1 MVEVFTIGGGEY
13 IVNTFNAVAAWTGGG
28 GYRALLRVV
37 MILGLIYTLMSV
49 AFTMNWRVWMN
60 WFLGSTLIYSCLMV
74 PTVDVKVTDRIN
86 PSLAPATVANVPLGL
101 GVMASFTSQVGDWLT
116 RTAETVFTM
125 PSQLNYSTNGMVYG
139 ARLFDATRNF
149 EIRDAEFA
157 TNLSAHFKNCVFG
170 DIMLGQKSMTDLASA
185 KDLWAAMGP
194 GSVARSQP
202 WTSRAGASVTTDI
215 ITCNNAYNLLSEQW
229 TPMIAAH
236 TPLWSKQAYPKLSTS
251 VASAKL
257 RADVPIVNQAFT
269 ASSANFEAVM
279 RQNTAIN
286 AFMQARDGMAGGP
299 GAASIDTFATTRADI
314 QARNTYNSIAQ
325 QAMSW
330 VPILN
335 IVLTVVFYAMFP
347 VIFPLF
353 LMPQTGVGALKG
365 YLTGFFYLASWG
377 PLYVILHMICMTRA
391 TIAAQG
397 AAEGGMSL
405 GTYAGISAVN
415 AETATIAGFML
426 MSVPFLAAGLAKG
439 AMSISGQATSVLNPA
454 QNAAEAAAAEQTTG
468 NYSYGNTSFANS
480 TSNMKQSNQWQDAPM
495 FSSGAAGSSFRYD
508 NGATASSYGNGHSVI
523 DTNGAISRFESTPSL
538 NAGFLSDMKTAKSAY
553 DRSAESDEAS
563 AAALT
568 TYSQTGRWTNGTSAE
583 RSQGWETGAN
593 TQHTAAVDQSV
604 RNSSGTSTGLE
615 DQSSITQSNRLTDG
629 HNRSAETVDTVRGT
643 IGASIGGGGRRPN
656 SNPQAA
662 GPNSAEGPNAAAPGA
677 SGGGRGGLVGRA
689 LGSLPSIGGEVSKAG
704 IQGDRLNQNAD
715 RSRGTD
721 DRNSRTQGVRDDTTV
736 TNGATIGDTDTTR
749 SGTFASG
756 RNTQT
761 SSLSREEALSRAHSF
776 EQRARQSREK
786 AQQLSQDISYA
797 ETHSMQM
804 STNLSAELG
813 DWYAREQQK
822 TGLDAPGLHEVGLTG
837 HRREVRDRLVAKFLS
852 ERREGMF
859 EEVQSQ
865 LHLNDPHELSG
876 PALSGAGA
884 IEAMY
889 KPGGLIS
896 AGGPGQSAAPV
907 PAADAIKAGSA
918 KVQDAQALADAQ
930 RTSTVIAAQPVK
942 GEIDEK
948 LGKGFFVDP
957 SLRK

>member
-28 GYRALLRVV
+28 GYRSLLRVV
-37 MILGLIYTLMSV
+37 MVLGLIYSLLCV
-49 AFTMNWRVWMN
+49 AFTMNFRVWMN
-60 WFLGSTLIYSCLMV
+60 WFIGSTLIYMCLMV
-74 PTVDVKVTDRIN
+74 PTVSVKVTDRIN

-101 GVMASFTSQVGDWLT
+101 GVIASFTSQVGDWLT

-170 DIMLGQKSMTDLASA
+170 DIMLGQKSMTDLANA
-185 KDLWAAMGP
+185 KDLWTAMGP

-202 WTSRAGASVTTDI
+202 WVSRSDASVTSDI

-236 TPLWSKQAYPKLSTS
+236 TPIWSKQAFPKLSTV

-269 ASSANFEAVM
+269 ASSANYEAVM

-365 YLTGFFYLASWG
+365 YLAGFFYLASWG

-391 TIAAQG
+391 TTAAQG

-405 GTYAGISAVN
+405 GTFAGIGAVN

-480 TSNMKQSNQWQDAPM
+480 TSNMRQSNNWQDTPM
-495 FSSGAAGSSFRYD
+495 FSSGAAGSSFRFD
-508 NGATASSYGNGHSVI
+508 NGATESSYGNGHSVI
-523 DTNGAISRFESTPSL
+523 DTNGAISRFESTPTL
-538 NAGFLSDMKTAKSAY
+538 NAGFLSDMKTTKSAY

-568 TYSQTGRWTNGTSAE
+568 TYSQTGRWATGTTAE
-583 RSQGWETGAN
+583 QIQGWETGS
-593 TQHTAAVDQSV
+593 TFQHTATVDRSV
-604 RNSSGTSTGLE
+604 RNSQGTSTGLE
-615 DQSSITQSNRLTDG
+615 DQSAITQSRRLTDG
-629 HNRSAETVDTVRGT
+629 NNRSAETIDTVRGT
-643 IGASIGGGGRRPN
+643 IGASIGGGGGRRT
-656 SNPQAA
+656 NPTPEGA
-662 GPNSAEGPNAAAPGA
+662 GAGTPTT
-677 SGGGRGGLVGRA
+677 GRGGLLGRA
-689 LGSLPSIGGEVSKAG
+689 IGALPSIGGEVSKTG
-704 IQGDRLNQNAD
+704 IQGDRLSHNVDQ
-715 RSRGTD
+715 SRGTD
-721 DRNSRTQGVRDDTTV
+721 DRNSTTQSVRDDTTV
-736 TNGATIGDTDTTR
+736 ANGASIGDTDTNRT
-749 SGTFASG
+749 GTFARGSTS
-756 RNTQT
+756 RT
-761 SSLSREEALSRAHSF
+761 SSLSREEALARAHSF
-776 EQRARQSREK
+776 EERARQSREK

-813 DWYAREQQK
+813 DWYARETQK
-822 TGLDAPGLHEVGLTG
+822 AGGLDAPGLHEVGLTG
-837 HRREVRDRLVAKFLS
+837 HRRQVRDTLIAKFLS
-852 ERREGMF
+852 ERQEGMF
-859 EEVQSQ
+859 NEVQSQ

-876 PALSGAGA
+876 PALAGAGA
-884 IEAMY
+884 IEKMY
-889 KPGGLIS
+889 KPGGLID
-896 AGGPGQSAAPV
+896 AGGPGRSSAPV
-907 PAADAIKAGSA
+907 AAAEVIDAGAG
-918 KVQDAQALADAQ
+918 KVQDARSLATAQ
-930 RTSTVIAAQPVK
+930 RSSTVMAAQPVK
-942 GEIDEK
+942 AEIDEK

>member
-74 PTVDVKVTDRIN
+74 PTVSVKATDRIN
-86 PSLAPATVANVPLGL
+86 PSLAPATIANVPLGL

-116 RTAETVFTM
+116 RTAEIVFTM

-170 DIMLGQKSMTDLASA
+170 DIMLGQKSMTDLANA
-185 KDLWAAMGP
+185 KDLWSAMGP

-202 WTSRAGASVTTDI
+202 WTSRAGAAVTTDI
-215 ITCNNAYNLLSEQW
+215 ITCNNAYNLLSDQW

-236 TPLWSKQAYPKLSTS
+236 TPLWSKQAYPKLSTA

-257 RADVPIVNQAFT
+257 REDVPIVNQAFT
-269 ASSANFEAVM
+269 AASPNFEAVM

-391 TIAAQG
+391 TIAAKG
-397 AAEGGMSL
+397 VAEGGMSL
-405 GTYAGISAVN
+405 GTYAGIGAVN

-439 AMSISGQATSVLNPA
+439 AMSISGQATSILSPA

-480 TSNMKQSNQWQDAPM
+480 TSNMRQSSQWSDAPT
-495 FSSGAAGSSFRYD
+495 FSSGSFGSTYRFD
-508 NGATASSYGNGHSVI
+508 NGATASSYGNGFAVT
-523 DTNGAISRFESTPSL
+523 DTTGAMSRLGVTPTLSTGYVSEMRQAAGLLERQAKSEEKSAADILTATHTDRNTQGRSTEFSSGSETGSGSQFNTSLERSDRRSSSTFDGVDNRAAVTQSSRTADSHNRAAETLDTTRGGFSAGIGGPSPR
-538 NAGFLSDMKTAKSAY
+538 ADGAQAPGRGGEGGPGAAQEKAPQGKEPFLSRAARSLPRAELSRTWTGQQSDRLQRSE
-553 DRSAESDEAS
+553 DRSRAVEDS
-563 AAALT
+563 AAAT
-568 TYSQTGRWTNGTSAE
+568 DGSRDEHAVGDNASSSDGTYTRGGVFA
-583 RSQGWETGAN
+583 RS
-593 TQHTAAVDQSV
+593 SSS
-604 RNSSGTSTGLE
+604 NSSS
-615 DQSSITQSNRLTDG
+615 
-629 HNRSAETVDTVRGT
+629 V
-643 IGASIGGGGRRPN
+643 
-656 SNPQAA
+656 
-662 GPNSAEGPNAAAPGA
+662 
-677 SGGGRGGLVGRA
+677 
-689 LGSLPSIGGEVSKAG
+689 
-704 IQGDRLNQNAD
+704 
-715 RSRGTD
+715 
-721 DRNSRTQGVRDDTTV
+721 
-736 TNGATIGDTDTTR
+736 
-749 SGTFASG
+749 
-756 RNTQT
+756 
-761 SSLSREEALSRAHSF
+761 SREEALSQAYSH
-776 EQRARQSREK
+776 EQRARELHER
-786 AQQLSQDISYA
+786 AQQLSNDASYA
-797 ETHSMQM
+797 ESHGMQM
-804 STNLSAELG
+804 SENMSQELAQ
-813 DWYAREQQK
+813 WYAAEQARRP
-822 TGLDAPGLHEVGLTG
+822 GLNAPGLHEVAVTDQQ
-837 HRREVRDRLVAKFLS
+837 RQTRDTMISTFLA
-852 ERREGMF
+852 ERRNAIYN
-859 EEVQSQ
+859 EVAPR
-865 LHLNDPHELSG
+865 LHSPDLVDVSG
-876 PALSGAGA
+876 PSVA
-884 IEAMY
+884 
-889 KPGGLIS
+889 S
-896 AGGPGQSAAPV
+896 ASDVRAHYHNRGVGSV
-907 PAADAIKAGSA
+907 PALATAGNGSSVVARIEDGKAEVDATTSAKRANHTGSVVAGSDLRGE
-918 KVQDAQALADAQ
+918 VD
-930 RTSTVIAAQPVK
+930 TS
-942 GEIDEK
+942 
-948 LGKGFFVDP
+948 LNKGFFKDP
-957 SLRK
+957 KLRE

>member
-74 PTVDVKVTDRIN
+74 PTVSVKVTDRIN
-86 PSLAPATVANVPLGL
+86 PSLAPATIANVPLGL

-170 DIMLGQKSMTDLASA
+170 DIMLGQKSMTDLANA
-185 KDLWAAMGP
+185 KDLWNAMGP

-202 WTSRAGASVTTDI
+202 WTSRAGAAVTTDI

-236 TPLWSKQAYPKLSTS
+236 TPLWSKQAYPKLSTA

-257 RADVPIVNQAFT
+257 REDVPIVNQAFT
-269 ASSANFEAVM
+269 AASPNFEAVM

-391 TIAAQG
+391 TIAAKG
-397 AAEGGMSL
+397 VAEGGMTL
-405 GTYAGISAVN
+405 GTYAGIGAVN

-439 AMSISGQATSVLNPA
+439 AMSISGQATSILSPA

-480 TSNMKQSNQWQDAPM
+480 TSNMRQSDQWSNAPM
-495 FSSGAAGSSFRYD
+495 FSSAATAGSSFRYD
-508 NGATASSYGNGHSVI
+508 DGTTTSSYGNGQSVFDVTPGMSKLAVQPTMSSGYVAEMRQAASDAERASRSELEAAAAI
-523 DTNGAISRFESTPSL
+523 RSATHTNRSSTGRSTTIGSGFETGQGGQTGTSFETFDRDTGSVSNGIENRSSTGQTLRST
-538 NAGFLSDMKTAKSAY
+538 DAKS
-553 DRSAESDEAS
+553 
-563 AAALT
+563 
-568 TYSQTGRWTNGTSAE
+568 
-583 RSQGWETGAN
+583 
-593 TQHTAAVDQSV
+593 
-604 RNSSGTSTGLE
+604 
-615 DQSSITQSNRLTDG
+615 
-629 HNRSAETVDTVRGT
+629 RSAETLHQVQGGIEAGSPTRTRRAEPAQKADQGTGTAPAANQTTNAPRGRLDRILDAVPIPKVSGSVT
-643 IGASIGGGGRRPN
+643 WTGAQRD
-656 SNPQAA
+656 
-662 GPNSAEGPNAAAPGA
+662 
-677 SGGGRGGLVGRA
+677 GLNH
-689 LGSLPSIGGEVSKAG
+689 S
-704 IQGDRLNQNAD
+704 AD
-715 RSRGTD
+715 RTRTD
-721 DRNSRTQGVRDDTTV
+721 DTNSSSSDAARNEHA
-736 TNGATIGDTDTTR
+736 NGDSAGTS
-749 SGTFASG
+749 SGTYTKVGTYTRASTD
-756 RNTQT
+756 RT
-761 SSLSREEALSRAHSF
+761 SSVSEEDALAMAYSH
-776 EQRARQSREK
+776 EQRA
-786 AQQLSQDISYA
+786 
-797 ETHSMQM
+797 
-804 STNLSAELG
+804 
-813 DWYAREQQK
+813 QK
-822 TGLDAPGLHEVGLTG
+822 L
-837 HRREVRDRLVAKFLS
+837 
-852 ERREGMF
+852 
-859 EEVQSQ
+859 
-865 LHLNDPHELSG
+865 HELSQQLTRDASFAESHG
-876 PALSGAGA
+876 LQMSENLSQEFSQWYTRMAA
-884 IEAMY
+884 E
-889 KPGGLIS
+889 KPGLNAPSLHQATFTQQERLTRDGMLATFLAQKKQEIYDQVAPSLHQPDLVQVAPPPVSSDADVIARHHPKGLAS
-896 AGGPGQSAAPV
+896 LPAAPTLPSGEQARERV
-907 PAADAIKAGSA
+907 RTGKAALQSE
-918 KVQDAQALADAQ
+918 QDAQGVMRQGAVQAGSQVQSEVNKDLNRQ
-930 RTSTVIAAQPVK
+930 
-942 GEIDEK
+942 
-948 LGKGFFVDP
+948 FFTDP
-957 SLRK
+957 TRRE

>member
-28 GYRALLRVV
+28 GYRSLLRVV
-37 MILGLIYTLMSV
+37 MVLGLIYSLLCV
-49 AFTMNWRVWMN
+49 AFTMNVRVWMN
-60 WFLGSTLIYSCLMV
+60 WFIGSTLIYMCLMV
-74 PTVDVKVTDRIN
+74 PTVSVKVTDRIN

-101 GVMASFTSQVGDWLT
+101 GVIASFTSQVGDWLT

-170 DIMLGQKSMTDLASA
+170 DIMLGQKSMTDLANA
-185 KDLWAAMGP
+185 KDLWTAMGP

-202 WTSRAGASVTTDI
+202 WVSRNGASVTSDI

-236 TPLWSKQAYPKLSTS
+236 TPIWSKQAFPKLSTA

-269 ASSANFEAVM
+269 ASSANYEAVM

-391 TIAAQG
+391 TSAAQG

-405 GTYAGISAVN
+405 GTFAGIGAVN

-480 TSNMKQSNQWQDAPM
+480 TSNMRQSNNWQDTPM
-495 FSSGAAGSSFRYD
+495 FSSGAAGSSFRFD
-508 NGATASSYGNGHSVI
+508 NGATASSYGNGHTVT
-523 DTNGAISRFESTPSL
+523 DTNGAISRFESTPTL
-538 NAGFLSDMKTAKSAY
+538 NAGFLSDMKTTKSAY

-568 TYSQTGRWTNGTSAE
+568 TYSQTGRWATGTSAE
-583 RSQGWETGAN
+583 QIRGWETGS
-593 TQHTAAVDQSV
+593 TWQHTASVDQSV
-604 RNSSGTSTGLE
+604 RNSQGTSTGLE
-615 DQSSITQSNRLTDG
+615 DQSAITQSRRLTDG
-629 HNRSAETVDTVRGT
+629 NNRSAETIDTVRGT
-643 IGASIGGGGRRPN
+643 IGASIGGGGGRRA
-656 SNPQAA
+656 NP
-662 GPNSAEGPNAAAPGA
+662 APDGAGA
-677 SGGGRGGLVGRA
+677 STPTTGRGGLLGRA
-689 LGSLPSIGGEVSKAG
+689 IGALPSIGGEVSKTG
-704 IQGDRLNQNAD
+704 IQGDRLSHNAD
-715 RSRGTD
+715 QSRGTD
-721 DRNSRTQGVRDDTTV
+721 DRNSTTQSVRDDTTV
-736 TNGATIGDTDTTR
+736 ANGASIGDTDTNR
-749 SGTFASG
+749 SGTFARGSTS
-756 RNTQT
+756 RT
-761 SSLSREEALSRAHSF
+761 SSLSREEALARAHSF
-776 EQRARQSREK
+776 EERARQSREK

-813 DWYAREQQK
+813 DWYARETQK
-822 TGLDAPGLHEVGLTG
+822 AGGLDAPGLHEVGLTG
-837 HRREVRDRLVAKFLS
+837 HRRQVRDTLIAKFLS
-852 ERREGMF
+852 ERQEGMF
-859 EEVQSQ
+859 NEVQSQ

-876 PALSGAGA
+876 PALAGAGA
-884 IEAMY
+884 IEKMY
-889 KPGGLIS
+889 KPGGLID
-896 AGGPGQSAAPV
+896 AGGPVRSSAPV
-907 PAADAIKAGSA
+907 GAAEVIEAGSG
-918 KVQDAQALADAQ
+918 KVQDARNLATAQ
-930 RTSTVIAAQPVK
+930 RSSTVMAAQPVK
-942 GEIDEK
+942 AEIDEK
-948 LGKGFFVDP
+948 LGKGFFVDS

>member
-28 GYRALLRVV
+28 GYRSLLRVV
-37 MILGLIYTLMSV
+37 MVLGLIYSLLCV
-49 AFTMNWRVWMN
+49 AFTMNVRVWMN
-60 WFLGSTLIYSCLMV
+60 WFIGSTLIYMCLMV
-74 PTVDVKVTDRIN
+74 PTVSVKVTDRIN

-101 GVMASFTSQVGDWLT
+101 GVIASFTSQVGDWLT

-170 DIMLGQKSMTDLASA
+170 DIMLGQKSMTDLANA
-185 KDLWAAMGP
+185 KDLWTAMGP

-202 WTSRAGASVTTDI
+202 WVSRSGASVTSDI

-236 TPLWSKQAYPKLSTS
+236 TPIWSKQAFPKLSTA

-269 ASSANFEAVM
+269 ASSANYEAVM

-391 TIAAQG
+391 TSAAQG

-405 GTYAGISAVN
+405 GTFAGIGAVN

-480 TSNMKQSNQWQDAPM
+480 TSNMRQANQWSDAM
-495 FSSGAAGSSFRYD
+495 SYTSGAGAYSYRHD
-508 NGATASSYGNGHSVI
+508 NGATSTSHGNGFVVTDTTGAMSRLSV
-523 DTNGAISRFESTPSL
+523 TPTLSTGYVSEMRQAASML
-538 NAGFLSDMKTAKSAY
+538 EREAQSEEAAAARILSTTHT
-553 DRSAESDEAS
+553 DRSA
-563 AAALT
+563 
-568 TYSQTGRWTNGTSAE
+568 Q
-583 RSQGWETGAN
+583 
-593 TQHTAAVDQSV
+593 
-604 RNSSGTSTGLE
+604 GTSTDFTKATENGSGVQTNIGSDRFVRNGGSTFDTLE
-615 DQSSITQSNRLTDG
+615 NRG
-629 HNRSAETVDTVRGT
+629 AINNSARVTNTNARGT
-643 IGASIGGGGRRPN
+643 EVIDSVSGGLSVGLGGGGPARPGK
-656 SNPQAA
+656 SNPADA
-662 GPNSAEGPNAAAPGA
+662 VGPNGPQLPPSPEKPTVGQRLAGA
-677 SGGGRGGLVGRA
+677 LPQIK
-689 LGSLPSIGGEVSKAG
+689 GSKTWTGQQTDSLRQNQDQTRSVEDGSSIGDGTRNEQSYGEN
-704 IQGDRLNQNAD
+704 LNQSTGNY
-715 RSRGTD
+715 
-721 DRNSRTQGVRDDTTV
+721 
-736 TNGATIGDTDTTR
+736 TR
-749 SGTFASG
+749 SGTSVRAATS
-756 RNTQT
+756 QT
-761 SSLSREEALSRAHSF
+761 SSVSTEDARSLAYSHEL
-776 EQRARQSREK
+776 RARQLHEK
-786 AQQLSQDISYA
+786 AQQLSNDASYA
-797 ETHSMQM
+797 ETHGMQM
-804 STNLSAELG
+804 SENMSQELAQ
-813 DWYAREQQK
+813 WYAKEQAEK
-822 TGLDAPGLHEVGLTG
+822 PALNAPGLHETAVSDQQRITRDQMVSRFLEHKWQDIYNGVAPRLHEPDLVEVPKVPVSSAADVEARYHPTGLRKVPT
-837 HRREVRDRLVAKFLS
+837 V
-852 ERREGMF
+852 
-859 EEVQSQ
+859 
-865 LHLNDPHELSG
+865 
-876 PALSGAGA
+876 
-884 IEAMY
+884 
-889 KPGGLIS
+889 
-896 AGGPGQSAAPV
+896 GGPGDGSATVAQIDEQT
-907 PAADAIKAGSA
+907 AAIKADQDAKGVIRAGAVQAGSA
-918 KVQDAQALADAQ
+918 V
-930 RTSTVIAAQPVK
+930 R
-942 GEIDEK
+942 GEVDEAMR
-948 LGKGFFVDP
+948 KGFFTDP
-957 SLRK
+957 DLRK